1 MPASPPEKI
10 VLGID
15 AAWTAA
21 NPSGVALAAKTNGV
35 WRLVAVAG
43 SFEEFI
49 GLAGDGGG
57 SGPAALISAA
67 ARLAG
72 RTPDLVA
79 VDMPMMDAP
88 ILARRAADNAIN
100 RAYAGRG
107 AGTHSPTVIRPG
119 AVGRALEAGLSAAG
133 YPLATL
139 DIRPPCRIEIY
150 PHPALIELLGAAYR
164 LPYKAGNTG
173 KYWRALPLAERRLR
187 LYRVWATIVAALEG
201 VLAGS
206 SDFLALPPADA
217 RGRRLKVFEDRL
229 DAVVATHVG
238 TMALDGQAR
247 PYGDAASAVWVQ
259 FEEVR
264 RPLQRHDRQIGD
276 RSTPAGGSDR

>member
-1 MPASPPEKI
+1 MLVSPPEKT

-21 NPSGVALAAKTNGV
+21 NPSGVALAAKIKGT
-35 WRLVAVAG
+35 WRVVAVAG

-49 GLAGDGGG
+49 GLAGNGEG
-57 SGPAALISAA
+57 SDPAALIAAA

-72 RTPDLVA
+72 RVPDLIT

-88 ILARRAADNAIN
+88 ISARRAADDAVN

-119 AVGRALEAGLSAAG
+119 AVGRALEARLSAAG

-150 PHPALIELLGAAYR
+150 PHPALIELTGATKRLAYKIGR
-164 LPYKAGNTG
+164 TG
-173 KYWRALPLAERRLR
+173 RYWPGLPLAERRLR
-187 LYRVWATIVAALEG
+187 LYEVWRTIITALDG

-206 SDFLALPPADA
+206 SDLLTLPPADT
-217 RGRRLKVFEDRL
+217 RGRSLKAFEDRL
-229 DAVVATHVG
+229 DAVVAAYVG
-238 TMALDGQAR
+238 AMALDGQAR
-247 PYGDAASAVWVQ
+247 AFGDAGSAVWVPVSAGQ
-259 FEEVR
+259 TGSASADG
-264 RPLQRHDRQIGD
+264 LA
-276 RSTPAGGSDR
+276 AGGP